1 MALTI
6 NNSNSLTLLNILNRT
21 SASQSDSLTRLSTGS
36 RINKGADDPAGLIAM
51 RSLESNLRGVESAIS
66 NNQRTDSMLS
76 VADNAF
82 GQISSLL
89 NDVQRLA
96 QASANSAGLSA
107 DELAANQSQIDAAI
121 DSIDRIVRNTT
132 FNGARLLDGSQ
143 AIQVLVSDPS
153 KVADARAFSRRPS
166 LSGDVLAISVQQ
178 TALTASAALVTNP
191 TSISAAS
198 FSIAGRLGTVT
209 IDVADGES
217 LAAIRDRIV
226 ATAGQTGVS
235 ASLTGGAVRLVSRD
249 YGSSAFVQ
257 VSRISGDSDFAD
269 VARTA
274 GRDASVVVGGQQ
286 AFVDGL
292 RVSFS
297 AQGVSG
303 EFLLTA
309 AGNTAGSAGNFTVSG
324 GGATFQLGSGA
335 SSQATIGIQT
345 VASFALGDAATGYLS
360 SLKSGGENDLSRS
373 GGNALAIARAA
384 LEQVTRVQG
393 RLGAFQ
399 RFQLQ
404 TGLSSLTAARDALNE
419 AASLLGDTDFAV
431 ETARLNRQR
440 VLIQA
445 GTSLLGVAQQQAQI
459 ILSLLR

>member
-1 MALTI
+1 MGLTI
-6 NNSNSLTLLNILNRT
+6 NSSLTLRLL
-21 SASQSDSLTRLSTGS
+21 SALGRSSLEQAVALQRLSTGR
-36 RINKGADDPAGLIAM
+36 RINRGADDPSGLIAYQ
-51 RSLESNLRGVESAIS
+51 SLMSESQSAESAIAS
-66 NNQRTDSMLS
+66 IQRASSFISATDGAL
-76 VADNAF
+76 AE
-82 GQISSLL
+82 IS
-89 NDVQRLA
+89 RLIGEIETLVSR
-96 QASANSAGLSA
+96 SANTGALTQSEIS
-107 DELAANQSQIDAAI
+107 ANQSQIDAAI

-143 AIQVLVSDPS
+143 AIQVLASNPS
-153 KVADARAFSRRPS
+153 KVADARAFSRRAS
-166 LSGDVLAISVQQ
+166 SSGDVLAINVQQ
-178 TALTASAALVTNP
+178 AASVASAALLNNP
-191 TSISAAS
+191 ASISAAS
-198 FSIAGRLGTVT
+198 FSIAGRLGVAT

-217 LAAIRDRIV
+217 LAAIRDRVV

-235 ASLTGGAVRLVSRD
+235 ASLVGGAVRLVSRD

-257 VSRISGDSDFAD
+257 VSRISGDSDIAD
-269 VARTA
+269 VARTT

-286 AFVDGL
+286 AFADGL

-309 AGNTAGSAGNFTVSG
+309 AGNAAGSAGNFTVSG

-335 SSQATIGIQT
+335 SSQVTIGIQS
-345 VASFALGDAATGYLS
+345 VASFALGDAAAGYLS

-373 GGNALAIARAA
+373 GGNALAVARAA

-393 RLGAFQ
+393 RLGGFQ

-404 TGLSSLTAARDALNE
+404 AGLSSLTAARDALNE
-419 AASLLGDTDFAV
+419 AAGLLGDADFAV

-445 GTSLLGVAQQQAQI
+445 STTLLGVAQQQAQV

>member
-1 MALTI
+1 MGLTI
-6 NNSNSLTLLNILNRT
+6 NSSLTLRLL
-21 SASQSDSLTRLSTGS
+21 SALGRSSLEQAVVLQRLSTGR
-36 RINKGADDPAGLIAM
+36 RINRGADDPSGLIAYQ
-51 RSLESNLRGVESAIS
+51 SLMSESQSAESAIAS
-66 NNQRTDSMLS
+66 IQRASS
-76 VADNAF
+76 FISAADGALAE
-82 GQISSLL
+82 IS
-89 NDVQRLA
+89 RLIGEIETLVSR
-96 QASANSAGLSA
+96 SANTGALTQS
-107 DELAANQSQIDAAI
+107 EIAANQSQIDAAI

-143 AIQVLVSDPS
+143 AIQVLVSNPS
-153 KVADARAFSRRPS
+153 KVADARAFSRRAS
-166 LSGDVLAISVQQ
+166 SSGDVLAINVQQ
-178 TALTASAALVTNP
+178 AALVASAALLNNP
-191 TSISAAS
+191 VSISAAS
-198 FSIAGRLGTVT
+198 FSIAGRLGVVT

-235 ASLTGGAVRLVSRD
+235 ASLVGGAVRLMSRD

-269 VARTA
+269 VARTI

-286 AFVDGL
+286 AFADGL

-303 EFLLTA
+303 EFLLTP
-309 AGNTAGSAGNFTVSG
+309 AGNVAGSAGNFTVSG
-324 GGATFQLGSGA
+324 GGATFQLGPGA
-335 SSQATIGIQT
+335 SSQATIGIQS
-345 VASFALGDAATGYLS
+345 VASFALGDVATGYLN

-373 GGNALAIARAA
+373 AGNALAVARAA

-393 RLGAFQ
+393 RLGGFQ

-404 TGLSSLTAARDALNE
+404 AGLSSLTAARDALNE
-419 AASLLGDTDFAV
+419 AAGLLGDADFAV

-445 GTSLLGVAQQQAQI
+445 STTLLGVAQQQAQV